1 MAGRRDTLRGLTLGL
16 ALAAVLAAPS
26 HAERRLPV
34 GSDAPPWLHAVGRLA
49 IPTSRVE
56 DGRRRHYDER
66 CSGTL
71 LAPPGGGA
79 AQWVLS
85 AWHCLEYYTDLSRDI
100 RFELTGPAGEPLS
113 SRARAVASGGGMAA
127 DWALLELDPPIPP
140 GRGATAELDAGAVAE
155 GARLAMA
162 GFSGDPGLG
171 AGGER
176 LTYDPDCRVTGASGA
191 DRLTDCLAYKGASGG
206 GAFHG
211 GRLVGVLSRGDSR
224 GRSIYVPAAR
234 FLAAVRLR
242 LR

>member
-1 MAGRRDTLRGLTLGL
+1 MAVRRLTLVCTL
-16 ALAAVLAAPS
+16 AIAPALAGPA

-34 GSDAPPWLHAVGRLA
+34 ASDAPVWLQAVGRLD

-71 LAPPGGGA
+71 LAPPEGGEA
-79 AQWVLS
+79 RFVLS

-100 RFELTGPAGEPLS
+100 RFELTGPAGQSLRS
-113 SRARAVASGGGMAA
+113 QARAVASGGGMAA
-127 DWALLELDPPIPP
+127 DWALLELAPPIPA
-140 GRGATAELDAGAVAE
+140 GLGATAELDPRALAPGAH
-155 GARLAMA
+155 LAMA

-171 AGGER
+171 AGGEQ

-191 DRLTDCLAYKGASGG
+191 DRLTDCVAFKGASGG

-234 FLAAVRLR
+234 FLPAVNRRLR
-242 LR
+242 

>member
-1 MAGRRDTLRGLTLGL
+1 MRGL
-16 ALAAVLAAPS
+16 ALAFALAIAPALS
-26 HAERRLPV
+26 GPALAERRLPV
-34 GSDAPPWLHAVGRLA
+34 AGDAPVWLQAVGRLD

-56 DGRRRHYDER
+56 DGRRRHFDER

-71 LAPPGGGA
+71 LAPPAGGA
-79 AQWVLS
+79 ARFVLS

-100 RFELTGPAGEPLS
+100 RFELTGRSGEPLRR
-113 SRARAVASGGGMAA
+113 RARAVASGGGMTA
-127 DWALLELDPPIPP
+127 DWALLELDPPIPA
-140 GRGATAELDAGAVAE
+140 GRSATARLDPRALAP

-171 AGGER
+171 AGGKR

-206 GAFHG
+206 GAFYG

-224 GRSIYVPAAR
+224 GQSIYVPAAR
-234 FLAAVRLR
+234 FLPAVNRQLR
-242 LR
+242 